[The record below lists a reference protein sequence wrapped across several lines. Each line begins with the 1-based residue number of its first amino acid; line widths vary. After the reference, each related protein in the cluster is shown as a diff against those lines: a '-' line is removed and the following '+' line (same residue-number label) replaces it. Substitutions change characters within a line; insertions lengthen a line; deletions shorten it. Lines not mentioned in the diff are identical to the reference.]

1 MEILFPLIVGGM
13 IYHNMDKAED
23 TQAAL
28 QIDTQTQVVK
38 QISIPSAGY
47 RLNNQKPAPSP
58 VTWVFID
65 G

>member
-1 MEILFPLIVGGM
+1 MEFLLPLIIGGALL
-13 IYHNMDKAED
+13 YNNMDDTD

-28 QIDTQTQVVK
+28 KIDTQTQVVE